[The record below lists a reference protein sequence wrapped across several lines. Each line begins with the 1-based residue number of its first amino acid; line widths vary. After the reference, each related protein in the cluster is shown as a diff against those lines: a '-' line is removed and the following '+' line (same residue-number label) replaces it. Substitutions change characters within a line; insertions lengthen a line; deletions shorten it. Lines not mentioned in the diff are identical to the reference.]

1 MKMGTEPLSMWSPPW
16 QEELSLFDLTP
27 SDGGI
32 RVWPLEEVV
41 PLPGACWIPDTSEW
55 PSGGDGF
62 SRVSLSEV
70 LVRIGPD
77 EPYWLS
83 PRACAGILRR
93 ASRQGKALPEAL
105 QAALESRAS
114 QEL

>member
-1 MKMGTEPLSMWSPPW
+1 MGNVRLSMWSPPW
-16 QEELSLFDLTP
+16 QEELSLFGSSQ

-32 RVWPLEEVV
+32 RVWHLDGVV
-41 PLPGACWIPDTSEW
+41 PLPGASWIPDSSEW

-83 PRACAGILRR
+83 PKACQGILRR
-93 ASRQGKALPEAL
+93 ASRRGKELPEAL
-105 QAALESRAS
+105 RQALEARAAS
-114 QEL
+114 HTP

>member
-1 MKMGTEPLSMWSPPW
+1 MGTEPLSMWSPPW
-16 QEELSLFDLTP
+16 QEELSLFGSSQ

-32 RVWPLEEVV
+32 RVWHLDGVV
-41 PLPGACWIPDTSEW
+41 PLPGACWIPDSSEW

-83 PRACAGILRR
+83 PKACRGILDR
-93 ASRQGKALPEAL
+93 ASRRGKELPEAL
-105 QAALESRAS
+105 QKALMLKAN
-114 QEL
+114 Q